1 MERNL
6 KVLSTVRAFSFLP
19 FMICSRDWRT
29 DIRDITFFQLSPALF
44 KPARRSRRKTQKWK
58 SLKWNKA
65 NCSNFDGF
73 IFTSSSTVLTSFMK
87 MRVIYCECH
96 SEYHHFC
103 IRCDEQKRHQDTDL
117 KTGPRS
123 INIIFPPPHLMN
135 IIVCLHFKCISCKSQ
150 MLNSTHRY
158 KFIFTTEGT
167 CLLGACVPR
176 LKLLWTRLL
185 HSWPHGVLI

>member
-117 KTGPRS
+117 KTGPR
-123 INIIFPPPHLMN
+123 F
-135 IIVCLHFKCISCKSQ
+135 SCKSQ

-167 CLLGACVPR
+167 RLLGACVPR